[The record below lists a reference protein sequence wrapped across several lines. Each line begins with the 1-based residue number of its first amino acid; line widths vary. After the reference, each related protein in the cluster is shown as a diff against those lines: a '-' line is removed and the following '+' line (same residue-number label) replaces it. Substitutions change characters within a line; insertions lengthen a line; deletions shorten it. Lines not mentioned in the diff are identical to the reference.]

1 VRGGG
6 KVTDFAEKE
15 FRDIAQEVREAG
27 GYNLE
32 LILRVKNFKSQAP
45 LEPDQSWK
53 SVVEM
58 VNETIKEV
66 DDVCASLEA
75 LCKIHGVSIPTA
87 SVLLAARYPDRF
99 AIIDV
104 RMFEFFRQ
112 VDAYGSIKRIFEI
125 SGDDELGD
133 LVKEVKEVFDETS
146 KKRWEDIYQ
155 QIYPKYLSVLSAI
168 RDRAHLADLREV
180 ESKIWKETRK

>member
-1 VRGGG
+1 M
-6 KVTDFAEKE
+6 TDFAEKE
-15 FRDIAQEVREAG
+15 FRDIAKKVREAG
-27 GYNLE
+27 GYDLE

-45 LEPDQSWK
+45 LGPSQSWE

-58 VNETIKEV
+58 VNEAIKEA
-66 DDVCASLEA
+66 DDVCASLET
-75 LCKIHGVSIPTA
+75 LCKIYGVGIPTA

-99 AIIDV
+99 AIIDGG
-104 RMFEFFRQ
+104 MFNFFRQ

-125 SGDDELGD
+125 SGDDELGA
-133 LVKEVKEVFDETS
+133 LVKEVKEVFDEAS
-146 KKRWEDIYQ
+146 EIRI

-168 RDRAHLADLREV
+168 RDRTYLADLREV

>member
-1 VRGGG
+1 MI
-6 KVTDFAEKE
+6 DFAEKE
-15 FRDIAQEVREAG
+15 FRDITQEVRKAG

-45 LEPDQSWK
+45 LGPGQSWE
-53 SVVEM
+53 SVVER
-58 VNETIKEV
+58 VNEAIKEA
-66 DDVCASLEA
+66 DDVCASLEK
-75 LCKIHGVSIPTA
+75 LCEIHGVSLPTA

-104 RMFEFFRQ
+104 RMFDFFRQ
-112 VDAYGSIKRIFEI
+112 VDAYDRIKRIFGI

-133 LVKEVKEVFDETS
+133 IVQEVKEVFDETS
-146 KKRWEDIYQ
+146 KKTWDDIYQ

-168 RDRAHLADLREV
+168 RDRTRPADLREV
-180 ESKIWKETRK
+180 ESKIWKEARR

>member
-1 VRGGG
+1 
-6 KVTDFAEKE
+6 VTDFAEKE
-15 FRDIAQEVREAG
+15 FRDIAQEVQKAG

-45 LEPDQSWK
+45 LEPGQSWK

-58 VNETIKEV
+58 VNEAIKEV
-66 DDVCASLEA
+66 DDVCASLET
-75 LCKIHGVSIPTA
+75 LCKIHGVGVATA
-87 SVLLAARYPDRF
+87 SVLLAARYPNRF
-99 AIIDV
+99 AIIDKN
-104 RMFEFFRQ
+104 MFKFFRQ
-112 VDAYGSIKRIFEI
+112 DSAYGSIKSIFGI
-125 SGDDELGD
+125 SGDDELGA

-168 RDRAHLADLREV
+168 RDRTHLADLREV
-180 ESKIWKETRK
+180 ESKIWKEAPR